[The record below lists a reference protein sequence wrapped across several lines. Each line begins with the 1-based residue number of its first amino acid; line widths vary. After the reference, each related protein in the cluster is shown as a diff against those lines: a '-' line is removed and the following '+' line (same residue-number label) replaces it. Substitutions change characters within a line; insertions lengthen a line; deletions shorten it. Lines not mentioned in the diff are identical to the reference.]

1 MAFMPLSSSGTLGA
15 PSPGGGQ
22 SGLRAEF
29 PVDPLRAGSP
39 SRGQYKHG
47 FPMRGRK
54 GSSRLSGFLFF
65 ERVVAVRKD
74 ASDVVDSIIPL
85 ARIYQ
90 QNFLDR
96 HMILDF
102 GGVSLDVC
110 WRKRHFMHLCGLDC
124 TVPQRMYRSG
134 GRVVK
139 SEVFFDALLDGKT
152 KELKPVHGHNVGIT
166 RDKLSVLPRLLES
179 PDGIEG
185 MVESASRDYDFFF
198 GSELWCAGI
207 TASDEQPVDPDA
219 GVYAARTLRSISI
232 MSRSVRA
239 AGSVLRRLDGC
250 RIIPPR
256 VD

>member
-1 MAFMPLSSSGTLGA
+1 
-15 PSPGGGQ
+15 
-22 SGLRAEF
+22 
-29 PVDPLRAGSP
+29 
-39 SRGQYKHG
+39 
-47 FPMRGRK
+47 MRGRK

-102 GGVSLDVC
+102 GGVSLGVC

-139 SEVFFDALLDGKT
+139 SEVFFDALLDGRT

-232 MSRSVRA
+232 MSRSVRV

-256 VD
+256 LD